1 MHPGLIQRKKSL
13 KEDGGSWLRI
23 AVRGAKIEFGDNII
37 HMRGIE
43 HHQIPP
49 WRSWA
54 IPSAVTP
61 YANASYW
68 YSGTK

>member
-49 WRSWA
+49 
-54 IPSAVTP
+54 
-61 YANASYW
+61 
-68 YSGTK
+68 